1 MRIISGLI
9 LACAVLLTPN
19 LARSASTMSSQDIGS
34 LGGSRGEVIMLGLT
48 NPGVIYSY
56 NFTWT
61 AAGGYQVPAI
71 PVPAPVV
78 PPNPSIRAMNNKGAI
93 AGIFTDALPATPW
106 NTFNN
111 GFYWSPTEGFF
122 KLGGDM
128 TPMFLNDN
136 GEVAG
141 EKSFDNSDRHALYWS
156 RTRGLIDLGT
166 LGGQSSTPVGINAN
180 GQIAGYSELATQ
192 LTHAFLWTPA
202 AGKLKDLGTLGGNSS
217 HAAGLNNAGQVVG
230 YADTV
235 SGQSHATLW
244 DKSKITDL
252 IPASLS
258 SDAVAINS
266 VGHIAGHF
274 WNGSA
279 THSYFWT
286 SSAGAVDLGTLGG
299 ATTDARALN
308 DSDLVTGASDSNNG
322 KTQAFLWKSGTGLV
336 DLGSDSEQSSV
347 GRFINAT
354 GAVAGDMVNPSGDT
368 KGFYFAAGT
377 RTLINGLPLPDTT
390 AVGIT
395 DAGRVGGHSRNVAG
409 YIKAFT
415 WTAAEGMTELA
426 TPAGYHSF
434 AVATS
439 SAGHVLGRYG
449 DSTYTQGWFLW
460 SPDTRQVSLLSGSTD
475 PSNGNSIQIVEAFA
489 VNKSGQVTGS
499 AQIQIQPNA
508 PTSGLFVWTVAGG
521 IKGYSNPLSNGILPA
536 AINDAGQ
543 VVGYMYV
550 SGYQTHAFSWTVGA
564 GFLDLGTLGGATST
578 AVAVN
583 KSGQVTGSADTATTS
598 HAFLYS
604 KKMQDLGALSQDYS
618 QGLALNNLGVGV
630 GIGYTSTGEIHPFLR
645 DNKMHDLGTL
655 GGTEAFPAA
664 INDVN
669 EVVGRSY
676 TPTSS
681 DVEAFLWTSAA
692 GMRQLG
698 DTTWSKSEAIG
709 INAGGQVV
717 VNAFPAD
724 GSSRVVVFT
733 TR

>member
-1 MRIISGLI
+1 MRIISGLV
-9 LACAVLLTPN
+9 LACAVILIPN
-19 LARSASTMSSQDIGS
+19 LARSATTLSSQEIGS
-34 LGGSRGEVIMLGLT
+34 LGGVRGTVIMLGLT
-48 NPGVIYSY
+48 DPGVVYSY

-61 AAGGYQVPAI
+61 RSGGYQVPGI
-71 PVPAPVV
+71 PVPNPVV
-78 PPNPSIRAMNNKGAI
+78 PPNPSIRAMNNKGAM
-93 AGIFTDALPATPW
+93 AGVFTDTDPGTGY
-106 NTFNN
+106 TFSN
-111 GFYWSPTEGFF
+111 GFYWSPTDGFF
-122 KLGGDM
+122 RLGWNM
-128 TPMFLNDN
+128 TPMFLNEN

-141 EKSFDNSDRHALYWS
+141 ESSSGGSDRHALYWS

-166 LGGQSSTPVGINAN
+166 LGGQSSTPVGINSS

-192 LTHAFLWTPA
+192 LTHAFLWSPT

-217 HAAGLNNAGQVVG
+217 HAASLNNAGQVVG

-244 DKSKITDL
+244 DKTKITDL

-258 SDAVAINS
+258 SDAVDINS
-266 VGHIAGHF
+266 VGHVTGHF

-279 THSYFWT
+279 NHSYFWT
-286 SSAGAVDLGTLGG
+286 STAGAVDLGTLGG
-299 ATTDARALN
+299 GSTDARALN
-308 DSDLVTGASDSNNG
+308 DADQVTGSSDTNNY
-322 KTQAFLWKSGTGLV
+322 KTRAFLWKAGTGMV

-347 GRFINAT
+347 GRFINAS
-354 GAVAGDMVNPSGDT
+354 GAVAGDLVNPSGDN
-368 KGFYFAAGT
+368 KGFYYAAGT
-377 RTLINGLPLPDTT
+377 RTLVNGLPLPDTT

-395 DAGRVGGHSRNVAG
+395 DGGRVGGHSRNVAG

-415 WTAAEGMTELA
+415 WTAGEGMTELA

-439 SAGHVLGRYG
+439 SAGHVLGSYG
-449 DSTYTQGWFLW
+449 YSNTNTVGWFLW
-460 SPDTRQVSLLSGSTD
+460 TPHSGPEVDLLSGSND
-475 PSNGNSIQIVEAFA
+475 GNGTTIQIIEAFA
-489 VNKSGQVTGS
+489 VNASGQVAGS

-508 PTSGLFVWTVAGG
+508 PTGGLFVWTVAGG
-521 IKGYSNPLSNGILPA
+521 IKGYSTPLSNGILPA

-543 VVGYMYV
+543 VVGSMYV
-550 SGYQTHAFSWTVGA
+550 SNYQTHAFSWTA
-564 GFLDLGTLGGATST
+564 ASGFLDLGTLGGATST

-583 KSGQVTGSADTATTS
+583 KIGQVTGTADTSTTG
-598 HAFLYS
+598 HAYLYS

-618 QGLALNNLGVGV
+618 QGYSLNNLGVVV
-630 GIGYTSTGEIHPFLR
+630 GIGYTATGEIHPFLR

-655 GGTEAFPAA
+655 GGGEAFPAA
-664 INDVN
+664 VSDLN

-681 DVEAFLWTSAA
+681 DVQAFLWTSAA

-698 DTTWSKSEAIG
+698 DTSWAKSEAIG
-709 INAGGQVV
+709 INKNGQVV

-724 GSSRVVVFT
+724 GSTRVVVFT